1 MLDPKLLRNN
11 IAFVTQELL
20 RRGFALDIDEYQS
33 LEADRR
39 SLQAETENLQNE
51 RNVKSK
57 LIGQAKAKGEDV
69 SPLLAE
75 VSGLGE
81 KLDLAKKRFGEVREQ
96 LEQLLKSVPNLPDAS
111 VPEGEDESGNITL
124 RECGS
129 PRVFDFKPLDHVDL
143 GDGKGLDFETAVK
156 VSGSRY
162 VIMTGELA
170 KLQRALTQYMLDIH
184 TSQHGYTEVY
194 VPYIVNS
201 DSLFGTGQLPKFAE
215 YQFQVAGDAASYLIP
230 TAEAPVTN
238 IYRDVILDESEL
250 PKLHVCHSPCFRSEA
265 GSYGRDT
272 RGMIR
277 QHQFEKVEM
286 VQVVH
291 PSRSWEAFDMLTSH
305 AEAIL
310 QNLGL
315 PYRAVNLCGGDLGFS
330 SAKTVDLEV
339 WLPSQNEYRE
349 ISSCSNFLDFQARR
363 MQARFR
369 TASGSV
375 ELVHTLNGSGLA
387 VGRTLVAVLENY
399 QNSDGSIS
407 VPDVLRTYLDGKESI
422 LVS

>member
-215 YQFQVAGDAASYLIP
+215 DQFQVAGDAASYLIP
-230 TAEAPVTN
+230 TAEVPVTN

-291 PSRSWEAFDMLTSH
+291 PSRSWEAFDVLTSH

>member
-215 YQFQVAGDAASYLIP
+215 DQFQVAGDAASYLIP
-230 TAEAPVTN
+230 TAEVPVTN

-286 VQVVH
+286 VQIVH

-349 ISSCSNFLDFQARR
+349 VSSCSNFLEFQARR

>member
-129 PRVFDFKPLDHVDL
+129 PGVFDFKPLDHVDL

-162 VIMTGELA
+162 VIMMGELA

-215 YQFQVAGDAASYLIP
+215 DQFQVAGDAASYLIP
-230 TAEAPVTN
+230 TAEVPVTN

-286 VQVVH
+286 VQIVH

>member
-1 MLDPKLLRNN
+1 MLDSKLLRNN
-11 IAFVTQELL
+11 LAFVTQELL

-39 SLQAETENLQNE
+39 SLQEETENLQNE

-96 LEQLLKSVPNLPDAS
+96 LEQLLNSIPNLPDAS
-111 VPEGEDESGNITL
+111 VPEGEDEIGNITL

-129 PRVFDFKPLDHVDL
+129 PRVFDFEPLDHVDL

-215 YQFQVAGDAASYLIP
+215 DQFQVAGDAASYLIP
-230 TAEAPVTN
+230 TAEVPVTN
-238 IYRDVILDESEL
+238 IYRDVILDESDL

-339 WLPSQNEYRE
+339 WLPSQKEYRE

>member
-11 IAFVTQELL
+11 LAFVNQELL

-39 SLQAETENLQNE
+39 SLQAETENLQNG

-143 GDGKGLDFETAVK
+143 GNGKGLDFETAVK

-215 YQFQVAGDAASYLIP
+215 DQFQVAGDAASYLIP
-230 TAEAPVTN
+230 TAEVPVTN

>member
-96 LEQLLKSVPNLPDAS
+96 LEQLVKSVPNLPDAS

-215 YQFQVAGDAASYLIP
+215 DQFQVAGDAASYLIP
-230 TAEAPVTN
+230 TAEVPVTN

>member
-129 PRVFDFKPLDHVDL
+129 PGVFDFKPLDHVDL

-162 VIMTGELA
+162 VIMMGELA

-215 YQFQVAGDAASYLIP
+215 DQFQVAGDAASYLIP
-230 TAEAPVTN
+230 TAEVPVTN

-291 PSRSWEAFDMLTSH
+291 PSRSWDAFDMLTSH